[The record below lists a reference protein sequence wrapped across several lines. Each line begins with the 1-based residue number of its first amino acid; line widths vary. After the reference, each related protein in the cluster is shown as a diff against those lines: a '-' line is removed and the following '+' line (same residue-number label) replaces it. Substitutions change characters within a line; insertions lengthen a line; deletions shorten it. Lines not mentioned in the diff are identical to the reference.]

1 MQQSTIVPFPG
12 TEDRFGG
19 HGARRVYAFA
29 KRSFD
34 ILFALAFILMTL
46 PVWIAIAV
54 AIKLSSPGPV
64 FFAQPRVGRNAQ
76 VFRCLK
82 FRTMRPDAEA
92 MLKDSALA
100 AEFEKSWKL
109 QNDPR
114 ITPIGRIL
122 RKTSLDELPQLLNVL
137 KGEMSVV
144 GPRPV
149 QVREL
154 AERFGPWGPTVASVR
169 PGLTSLWSVSGRSA
183 LSYPERVRLEVEY
196 VRRRSFWFDLK
207 LVLLTVPAVIKGSG
221 AV

>member
-1 MQQSTIVPFPG
+1 MQQSTLVPFPG
-12 TEDRFGG
+12 AEDQYSGRGSG
-19 HGARRVYAFA
+19 RGYAFA
-29 KRSFD
+29 KRTFD
-34 ILFALAFILMTL
+34 ILFALAFILLTL

-54 AIKLSSPGPV
+54 AVKVTSPGPV
-64 FFAQPRVGRNAQ
+64 FFAQPRVGKNAK
-76 VFRCLK
+76 VFMCLK
-82 FRTMRPDAEA
+82 FRTMRRDAEA
-92 MLKDSALA
+92 MLQNTELG

-114 ITPIGRIL
+114 VTPIV

-154 AERFGPWGPTVASVR
+154 AERFGPWGATVASVR

-207 LVLLTVPAVIKGSG
+207 LVCLTVPAVIKGSG